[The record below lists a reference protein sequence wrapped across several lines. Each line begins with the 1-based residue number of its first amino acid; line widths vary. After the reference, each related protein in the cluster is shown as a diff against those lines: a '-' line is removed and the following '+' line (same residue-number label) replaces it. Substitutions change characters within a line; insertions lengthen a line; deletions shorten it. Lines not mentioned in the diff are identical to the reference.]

1 MFVESAPRRM
11 DFPFSTYLTIK
22 KNDPPSRHMTGADRY
37 HACLALQLG
46 KDWNNRAGYAV
57 DVAITRIS
65 PGHHQPTKTAFRVT
79 HQGH

>member
-11 DFPFSTYLTIK
+11 DFPFFPHILLSK

-46 KDWNNRAGYAV
+46 KDWNNRTGYAV

-65 PGHHQPTKTAFRVT
+65 PGH
-79 HQGH
+79 